1 MTKEMMI
8 VGSIILAL
16 LVILLVLVLV
26 VCCRKSNAELT
37 TVQLEREVEKE
48 KQALEAYKQ
57 RMSYSPSRYP
67 SEDGV
72 PQTKHQQNSPKK
84 KEIPV

>member
-48 KQALEAYKQ
+48 KQALEAYK
-57 RMSYSPSRYP
+57 
-67 SEDGV
+67 
-72 PQTKHQQNSPKK
+72 
-84 KEIPV
+84 